1 MYYDKDGLQE
11 DLRAEAEAVEDNQ
24 NEEKGQVQP
33 TRNRAPAFDPDSAAD
48 ESKKPSKRY
57 CCMCGDAAS
66 VVHVMPISE
75 WWMCAECYRCM
86 FEYHCN
92 GCKQLSAVCDLYGI
106 CKP

>member
-1 MYYDKDGLQE
+1 VYYDKDGLDE
-11 DLRAEAEAVEDNQ
+11 DLRAEAKSRDD
-24 NEEKGQVQP
+24 EKKAAAP
-33 TRNRAPAFDPDSAAD
+33 KATRDRGPAFDPDSVED

-57 CCMCGDAAS
+57 CCMCGDAAT